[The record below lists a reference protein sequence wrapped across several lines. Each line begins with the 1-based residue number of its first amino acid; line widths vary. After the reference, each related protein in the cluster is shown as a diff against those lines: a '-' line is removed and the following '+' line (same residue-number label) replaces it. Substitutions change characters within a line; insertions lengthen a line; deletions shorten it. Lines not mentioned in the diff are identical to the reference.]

1 MRVTNLTITC
11 DICGANIDP
20 NTLNAIALLDIK
32 KMMSKLN
39 TFQRPSN
46 GMLKELPQLRTEQEL
61 VNIQVDI
68 CEDCLKKVEN
78 YIETIKI
85 N

>member
-1 MRVTNLTITC
+1 
-11 DICGANIDP
+11 
-20 NTLNAIALLDIK
+20 
-32 KMMSKLN
+32 MSKLN

-46 GMLKELPQLRTEQEL
+46 GMLKELPQLSTEQEL